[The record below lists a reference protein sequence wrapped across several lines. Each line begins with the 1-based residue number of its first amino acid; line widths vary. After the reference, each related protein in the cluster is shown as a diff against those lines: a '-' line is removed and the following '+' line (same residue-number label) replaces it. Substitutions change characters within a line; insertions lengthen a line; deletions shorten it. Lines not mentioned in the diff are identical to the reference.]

1 MTPRRRR
8 GLTEEDRALWAQVVE
23 SIQPLK
29 PKRRRPVKPDAG
41 EVESPPPNTLPAPK
55 PPPPPPRTARRPA
68 AVPVSAKAVR
78 VDPALPPLA
87 PIDRNERRRVVRG
100 TRRIDAR
107 IDLHG
112 MRQLEAHAALRGFL
126 AQSQS
131 RGHSIVLVITGKG
144 GAPGSDTLSGD
155 DRGILRRTVPH
166 WLRLPDLRPLVLGFE
181 EAHQGHGGSG
191 ALYVRLRR
199 TGRGPGS

>member
-8 GLTEEDRALWAQVVE
+8 GLTDEDRALWAQVVE
-23 SIQPLK
+23 SIRPLK
-29 PKRRRPVKPDAG
+29 PKRRRPVKPKPDEAKIAAP
-41 EVESPPPNTLPAPK
+41 EASPPM
-55 PPPPPPRTARRPA
+55 PPPPPPRPVKRPPVAPVPAKAAR
-68 AVPVSAKAVR
+68 AVPV
-78 VDPALPPLA
+78 LPPLA
-87 PIDRNERRRVVRG
+87 PIDRHERRRVVRG

-112 MRQLEAHAALRGFL
+112 MRQIEAHGALRGFL
-126 AQSQS
+126 SQSQS
-131 RGHSIVLVITGKG
+131 RGHTIVLVITGKG
-144 GAPGSDTLSGD
+144 APPGGDAQAGD

-199 TGRGPGS
+199 TGRGAGP